1 MFSYA
6 VSRRFRPA
14 GLALAV
20 ALCLGACSGNSASS
34 TTGAGNSGVM
44 APAPAADS
52 VQGAPPGAPVA
63 GSKVAAEANAA
74 APAVG
79 GTAPELVPSDAKIIR
94 TASIYL
100 TVTSVETAA
109 AAVRGVAAGLG
120 GQVAS
125 ETVNATD
132 QAPSADPALGGKAVT
147 TTRRLGNYGQLVLAI
162 PSERLD
168 AALDQLSKLGTV
180 VQRATAS
187 EDVTAAYIDT
197 ESRIATKKASIERVR
212 ALMAQTQ
219 NLSQIVELESQLAQR
234 EAELESLQAQL
245 ASMAK
250 RVAMSM
256 VTVTISTNPEVVTP
270 VEENGFMIGL
280 RSGWKAF
287 LTSLGVGLTVLGA
300 LLPWA
305 IVLALIGFPLVAWRR
320 RRAAGQTAS
329 SSATVPFVGAPAVP
343 SAQVPVA
350 PSSAGTAEPPAATS
364 HP

>member
-6 VSRRFRPA
+6 ASRRLRPVGITLA
-14 GLALAV
+14 ALLALA
-20 ALCLGACSGNSASS
+20 ACSGSPQSS
-34 TTGAGNSGVM
+34 TSSVGGRDGVAV
-44 APAPAADS
+44 APAPA
-52 VQGAPPGAPVA
+52 PGAPA
-63 GSKVAAEANAA
+63 GGPAADGLAAEKMAVDPNAA
-74 APAVG
+74 ARTG
-79 GTAPELVPSDAKIIR
+79 GSVAELLPNDTKIIR

-132 QAPSADPALGGKAVT
+132 QAPSADPALGGKAIP
-147 TTRRLGNYGQLVLAI
+147 TTRRIGNYGQLVLAI

-197 ESRIATKKASIERVR
+197 ESRIATKKTSIDRVR
-212 ALMAQTQ
+212 ALMTQTQ

-245 ASMAK
+245 ANMTK

-256 VTVTISTNPEVVTP
+256 VTVTVSTNPEVVTP
-270 VEENGFMIGL
+270 VEENGFMTGL

-287 LTSLGVGLTVLGA
+287 LASLGVGLTVLGA

-305 IVLALIGFPLVAWRR
+305 IALALIALPLLAWRR
-320 RRAAGQTAS
+320 RRAAAS
-329 SSATVPFVGAPAVP
+329 APTPSPAPAAAP
-343 SAQVPVA
+343 PLAPTTAATPDGPGAQPAQVPNA
-350 PSSAGTAEPPAATS
+350 
-364 HP
+364 

>member
-6 VSRRFRPA
+6 ASRRLRPVGITLA
-14 GLALAV
+14 ALLALA
-20 ALCLGACSGNSASS
+20 ACSGSPQSS
-34 TTGAGNSGVM
+34 TSSAGGRDGVAV
-44 APAPAADS
+44 APAPA
-52 VQGAPPGAPVA
+52 PGAPA
-63 GSKVAAEANAA
+63 GGPAADGLAAEKMAADPNAA
-74 APAVG
+74 ARTG
-79 GTAPELVPSDAKIIR
+79 GSVAELLPNDTKIIR

-132 QAPSADPALGGKAVT
+132 QAPSADPALGGKAIP
-147 TTRRLGNYGQLVLAI
+147 TTRRIGNYGQLVLAI

-197 ESRIATKKASIERVR
+197 ESRIATKKTSIDRVR
-212 ALMAQTQ
+212 ALMTQTQ

-245 ASMAK
+245 ANMTK

-256 VTVTISTNPEVVTP
+256 VTVTVSTNPEVVTP
-270 VEENGFMIGL
+270 VEENGFMTGL

-287 LTSLGVGLTVLGA
+287 LASLGVGLTVLGA

-305 IVLALIGFPLVAWRR
+305 IALALIGFPLIAWRR
-320 RRAAGQTAS
+320 RRVATPGPSAPLTGAVFPTTAPRAPATAS
-329 SSATVPFVGAPAVP
+329 TDPQEAEATRAPNA
-343 SAQVPVA
+343 
-350 PSSAGTAEPPAATS
+350 
-364 HP
+364 